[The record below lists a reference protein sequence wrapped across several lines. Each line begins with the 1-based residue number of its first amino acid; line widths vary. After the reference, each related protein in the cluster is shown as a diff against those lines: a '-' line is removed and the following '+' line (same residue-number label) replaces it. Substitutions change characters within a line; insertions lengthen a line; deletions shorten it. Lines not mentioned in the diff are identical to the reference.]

1 MTTKPN
7 TVRPVVVRYFG
18 PLLDVTGTA
27 EETLEIA
34 LPARVSDIERQI
46 QRSRPGLELHYYR
59 IAVDEA
65 FRDRGDSI
73 EQVREIAL
81 LPAFSGG

>member
-1 MTTKPN
+1 MTTKRN
-7 TVRPVVVRYFG
+7 SVHPVVVRYFG

-46 QRSRPGLELHYYR
+46 QRSRPGLERHLYR

-65 FRDRGDSI
+65 FRDGGDSI
-73 EQVREIAL
+73 EQASEIAL

>member
-1 MTTKPN
+1 MSADSN
-7 TVRPVVVRYFG
+7 TIRPVVVRYFG

-46 QRSRPGLELHYYR
+46 QRSRPGLERHRYR

-65 FRDRGDSI
+65 FRDGGDSI
-73 EQVREIAL
+73 EQASEIAL